1 MKKRIAKVLLVIVAY
16 CALFA
21 VALGCG
27 ADEQNT
33 IGVAGA
39 FSGAHVP
46 QK

>member
-1 MKKRIAKVLLVIVAY
+1 MKKRIAKILLVIVAY
-16 CALFA
+16 CTLFA

-27 ADEQNT
+27 ADEQKP
-33 IGVAGA
+33 IGEAGA